1 MIAIKKWITMEEA
14 ADMNIDEET
23 RHAINRSGA
32 NVIETDETIGEH
44 KIKAETVLNAFENYR
59 MQSRFY
65 RWFVKPYYRLTS
77 RFKK

>member
-14 ADMNIDEET
+14 ADIEADMIDEDT
-23 RHAINRSGA
+23 RWN
-32 NVIETDETIGEH
+32 ETIGEH

-77 RFKK
+77 RFRK

>member
-14 ADMNIDEET
+14 ADIEADMIDEDT
-23 RHAINRSGA
+23 RIAYYRSPMGIRA
-32 NVIETDETIGEH
+32 H

-65 RWFVKPYYRLTS
+65 RLFVKPYYRLTS
-77 RFKK
+77 RFRK